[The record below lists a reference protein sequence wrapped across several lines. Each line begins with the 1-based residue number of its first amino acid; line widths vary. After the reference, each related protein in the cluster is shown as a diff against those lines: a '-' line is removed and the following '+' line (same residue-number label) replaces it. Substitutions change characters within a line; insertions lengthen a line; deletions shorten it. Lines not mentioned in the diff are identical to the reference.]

1 MASIDNGSSQGGRRA
16 VNQEIA
22 LIPFIDLLLC
32 CVMFLLVTAVWA
44 EIAQVGANLPGAAGD
59 SPGPEDQPGLQVELT
74 QRGFTLRSNLGS
86 EVEIP
91 AVDGEPNFDA
101 LRTQAHRFRMDT
113 GRPYPVQ
120 LRPDDD
126 IGAGTIVGTMDV
138 FRGEGFTDIGFADG

>member
-1 MASIDNGSSQGGRRA
+1 MANIDTGGSHSGRRTI
-16 VNQEIA
+16 NQEIT

-44 EIAQVGANLPGAAGD
+44 ELAQVGANLPGAAGD
-59 SPGPEDQPGLQVELT
+59 SPGPADQPGLHVQVT
-74 QRGFTLRSNLGS
+74 QQGFTLRSNLGT

-91 AVDGEPNFDA
+91 SIEDEPNFEA
-101 LRTQAHRFRMDT
+101 LRMQAHRFRMDT
-113 GRPYPVQ
+113 GQPYPVQ

-138 FRGEGFTDIGFADG
+138 LRGEGFTNIGFADS